1 MWFAGSSKWLLY
13 LVLPEVFGV
22 IRDFSAY
29 QINPMYPALL
39 FDYSIFLKDLSSQW
53 VTTSLR
59 QCI

>member
-1 MWFAGSSKWLLY
+1 MWFAGSSKLLLF

-39 FDYSIFLKDLSSQW
+39 FDSSIF
-53 VTTSLR
+53 
-59 QCI
+59 